1 MSWETTGT
9 VKVTKSGTNV
19 AGTNTLFS
27 VKSRI
32 GDAFIGPDGALYE
45 ISNIVSDTLL
55 TISPAYLG
63 ATADGASYKIAPIR
77 GYQKLAA
84 DRLYHIVNTIDD
96 TVSIATNLPDW
107 IKQNEPVPVTRGGTG
122 GITAAAGRTGLGLK
136 GAAILEV
143 GKVAGTVAAG
153 DDSRIVGAFQK
164 SEIAQGLGNSPDKVV
179 SQDALTK
186 VLGAL
191 NPIPST
197 FTWNEKTDTKVYHH
211 YNPTNAP
218 QERMR
223 GCVQNDA
230 LEVQYYL
237 DPFDWT
243 KKEDGSPSVLTG
255 ADGQVMVE
263 IPQTFVSAR
272 KVGDNITWASSAV
285 PLPGF
290 VLHPAFLEG
299 GELYFDVSLGFY
311 YYKNV
316 TKVHEFIYYSVYMPC
331 VEKADGSY
339 IGGLNL
345 DNNDSRLDYS
355 LDKLASVS
363 GGYPMVGVT
372 RPQIRQLAT
381 NRGLGWQGLDFW
393 TFALTQFLYTT
404 EYGNLNS
411 QATIGNGNTS
421 AAGGY
426 PASSDLQSDSPHT
439 QAGASNNIGN
449 STGHLNSTVKA
460 TAWMAY
466 RGIEHWYGQAY
477 QSLDGVVFAN
487 RQTFVSNIPSEFGDT
502 TANHASI
509 GVPLPESGY
518 IRKVQQQTLSFLPSS
533 NTGGGSVIAF
543 SDYVY
548 TNTATY
554 VGWVGGSASLGALAG
569 AFILRADL
577 GVGYRNRFH
586 CARFINKK

>member
-1 MSWETTGT
+1 MSWETAGKVNITKGNTTVTG
-9 VKVTKSGTNV
+9 VGTNFT
-19 AGTNTLFS
+19 A
-27 VKSRI
+27 KSRI
-32 GDAFIGPDGALYE
+32 GDAFIAPDGAIYE
-45 ISNIVSDTLL
+45 VSNIVSTTSLV
-55 TISPAYLG
+55 ISPAYLG
-63 ATADGASYKIAPIR
+63 TTVSAGSYRIVPIH
-77 GYQKLAA
+77 GYQKLSA
-84 DRLYHIVNTIDD
+84 DRLYAITNVIGNSVDIVQE
-96 TVSIATNLPDW
+96 LPPYLKSGD
-107 IKQNEPVPVTRGGTG
+107 PVPVSLGGTG
-122 GITAAAGRTGLGLK
+122 GTSQAEARTGLGLK

-143 GKVAGTVAAG
+143 GTSSGTVAAG
-153 DDSRIVGAFQK
+153 NDSRILGALQK
-164 SEIAQGLGNSPDKVV
+164 TEIAQSLGNSLDKVV

-191 NPIPST
+191 NPIPSS

-316 TKVHEFIYYSVYMPC
+316 TKVHEFIYYSAYIPC
-331 VEKADGSY
+331 VEKADGTY

-355 LDKLASVS
+355 LDKLASIS
-363 GGYPMVGVT
+363 GGYPMGGVT
-372 RPQIRQLAT
+372 RPQIRQLAS
-381 NRGLGWQGLDFW
+381 NRGPGWQGLDFW
-393 TFALTQFLYTT
+393 TVALTQFLYTT
-404 EYGNLNS
+404 EYGNLNT
-411 QATIGNGNTS
+411 QGTIGNGNTS
-421 AAGGY
+421 SSY
-426 PASSDLQSDSPHT
+426 PASSNLQSDSPHT
-439 QAGASNNIGN
+439 QAGAANSIGN
-449 STGHLNSTVKA
+449 ATGHLNSSVKA
-460 TAWMAY
+460 TAWMSY

-477 QSLDGVVFAN
+477 QSLDGVVFSG
-487 RQTFVSNIPSEFGDT
+487 RQAFVSNTPSEFGDSPT
-502 TANHASI
+502 DHTAI
-509 GVPLPESGY
+509 GELLPESGY
-518 IRKVQQQTLSFLPSS
+518 IRKVQYSTLSFLPSS
-533 NTGGGSVIAF
+533 STGGGSVIAF

-548 TNTATY
+548 TNTGTY
-554 VGWVGGSASLGALAG
+554 VGWFGGYASYGAHAG
-569 AFILRADL
+569 GFFLHANA
-577 GVGYRNRFH
+577 GVGSRIRYL
-586 CARFINKK
+586 CGRFINKK

>member
-9 VKVTKSGTNV
+9 VKVTNNSAAVTGF
-19 AGTNTLFS
+19 GTLFTA
-27 VKSRI
+27 KSRI

-45 ISNIVSDTLL
+45 VKNVVSDVLL
-55 TISPAYLG
+55 NISPPYLG
-63 ATADGASYKIAPIR
+63 ATASGAAYKIAPIR

-96 TVSIATNLPDW
+96 TIVLVSNLPEW
-107 IKQNEPVPVTRGGTG
+107 IKNNSPVPVEAGGTG
-122 GITAAAGRTGLGLK
+122 GITAATGRAGLGLGNSATRDVGTTT
-136 GAAILEV
+136 GA
-143 GKVAGTVAAG
+143 VAAG
-153 DDSRIVGAFQK
+153 DDSRILGSFQK
-164 SEIAQGLGNSPDKVV
+164 SNISHALGNSQDKVV

-191 NPIPST
+191 NPVPSS
-197 FTWNEKTDTKVYHH
+197 FTWNEKTDTKVYHY
-211 YNPTNAP
+211 YNPLNAP
-218 QERMR
+218 QEHMR
-223 GCVQNDA
+223 RCVQNDA
-230 LEVQYYL
+230 LEVVYYL
-237 DPFDWT
+237 DPFDSS
-243 KKEDGSPSVLTG
+243 KKEDGTPSDLSG

-272 KVGDNITWASSAV
+272 KVGDNITWSSSLV
-285 PLPGF
+285 PIPGL

-316 TKVHEFIYYSVYMPC
+316 TKVHDFIYYSAYMPC

-363 GGYPMVGVT
+363 GGYLMAGVT

-381 NRGLGWQGLDFW
+381 NRGTGWQGLDFW
-393 TFALTQFLYTT
+393 TVALTQFLYTT
-404 EYGNLNS
+404 EYGELNT

-421 AAGGY
+421 SSY
-426 PASSDLQSDSPHT
+426 PASSAVQADSPHS
-439 QAGASNNIGN
+439 QAGKSNSIGN
-449 STGHLNSTVKA
+449 ATGHLNSPAKD
-460 TAWMAY
+460 TAWMSY
-466 RGIEHWYGQAY
+466 RGIEHWYGNAW
-477 QSLDGVVFAN
+477 QSLDGVVFSS
-487 RQTFVSNIPSEFGDT
+487 RQPFVSNTPSEFGDT

-509 GVPLPESGY
+509 GGPLPESGY
-518 IRKVQQQTLSFLPSS
+518 IRTVQHLTLSFLPSS
-533 NTGGGSVIAF
+533 NAGGGSVIAF

-548 TNTATY
+548 TNTGVY
-554 VGWVGGSASLGALAG
+554 VGWFGGAANNGALAG
-569 AFILRADL
+569 GFCRHADNS
-577 GVGYRNRFH
+577 VGSRDRSR